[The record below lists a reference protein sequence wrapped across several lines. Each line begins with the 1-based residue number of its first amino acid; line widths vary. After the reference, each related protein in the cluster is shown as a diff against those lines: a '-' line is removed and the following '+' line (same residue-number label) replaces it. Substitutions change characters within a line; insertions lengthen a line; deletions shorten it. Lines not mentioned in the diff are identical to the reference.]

1 MSLESCLYD
10 GMVRHR
16 RFEPVEHGFR
26 KRIQLLYLD
35 LEERDRVFEGS
46 RLWSNEGRAP
56 IRFRRRDHLGPPT
69 EPLVGSVDRL
79 LQTRLGRPSQGPI
92 RLLTS
97 PSHFGL
103 VFNPVSLYYCFDASG
118 ATLDALV
125 AEVTNT
131 PWGERHCYV
140 LDLADV
146 EPRRGRVLER
156 RSPKRFHVSPFMAM
170 EMQYEWQIG
179 IPSRSLT
186 LSIRNELRD
195 RPPAPKRMHGVPYF
209 QADLALS
216 RREIDAH
223 RLRRA
228 FWRDPF
234 LSSRILLG
242 IYGQALRLA
251 ARRVAW
257 VRHPRQ
263 RWPRALADPALL
275 GPDPERT
282 RPADEVLSA

>member
-1 MSLESCLYD
+1 MSLESCLYE

-26 KRIQLLYLD
+26 KQIQLLYLD

-69 EPLVGSVDRL
+69 EALADSVDRL
-79 LQTRLGRPSQGPI
+79 LETRLGRPAGGPI

-103 VFNPVSLYYCFDASG
+103 AFNPVSLYYCFDASG
-118 ATLDALV
+118 AALDALV

-140 LDLADV
+140 LDLADI
-146 EPRRGRVLER
+146 ESKRGRVLETG
-156 RSPKRFHVSPFMAM
+156 SSKRFHVSPFMEMGM
-170 EMQYEWQIG
+170 EYDWQIG
-179 IPSRSLT
+179 VPSRSLT
-186 LSIRNELRD
+186 LSIRSQLRD
-195 RPPAPKRMHGVPYF
+195 RPPSSKRMHGAPYF

-216 RREIDAH
+216 RREIDAGQ
-223 RLRRA
+223 LRRA

-234 LSSRILLG
+234 LSGRILLG

-251 ARRVAW
+251 AKRVPW
-257 VRHPRQ
+257 VRHPER
-263 RWPRALADPALL
+263 RWPREFEDPALL

-282 RPADEVLSA
+282 SPVHEVLSA